1 MKRFLITTSIVLG
14 LSFTAGAQIL
24 PSADPHADSL
34 ALASVRARMDSI
46 RQYRP
51 TVALVLAGGGARGFA
66 HLGVIRC
73 LEEMGIPVD
82 IVTGTSMGGLVAGMY
97 SLGYN
102 WKQLDSIT
110 RAIDWPIMMSDRV
123 PDAYVAYRL
132 RKDRERFLIKVPFGY
147 DKEDLLAKRTSEQG
161 KRAERMAREA
171 NIGTS
176 DMLDEAVSRAGMGM
190 PDGFLFGIN
199 IRNMLSSVSVG
210 YQDSLSF
217 NRLPRA
223 FACVATDMY
232 SLTPKY
238 WLGGQFSDALRSTM
252 AIPFFFRA
260 VRKDGAVLLD
270 GALRNNYPADIA
282 REMGADIVIGSEM
295 STPLS
300 MDELGNPVNLLFQG
314 MDLLGTETFYPGID
328 MADVNINHPLEG
340 YTVMSFDDKSVDDI
354 IGQGYQNALSQKEKL
369 EVVAQKVRSRQD
381 IPRPATATNIS
392 YTKIKV
398 DQVLFNGIT
407 DKEQKHLINHRLFRK
422 DGMYDRKDIEM
433 LLGLIYGT
441 SAFESVTYHLTGTG
455 EPYTLVFDCQKGQVN
470 DAAFGLHADTDEQV
484 YIAAHLGLGTRRL
497 FGPRFIADIKVGGN
511 PSVTLDAA
519 VKPMLGIPS
528 FGVCFNQ
535 KYTSM
540 SFSTKEASVNHKLL
554 SLGLDGYVEDSR
566 MTYGTMR
573 AGISAEINPYEHYLS
588 AGKETMTWDWSKIWY
603 SAYGKLRVDTFDDG
617 YFPTKGFRFQVDGR
631 YCFDPSYWSN
641 FTLLEIAVTAFDN
654 FTIQPSLFSGWN
666 SIDPTLMNPRHTVAV
681 GGIRAGRY
689 IEHQMPFFGFA
700 SGFMVCSSLS
710 GSATLD
716 LRYRFLRKNFV
727 TLRGGL
733 FQDSPSYKVFFKSRP
748 TAWAAGLEYARQA
761 IVGPIRIGAQWCN
774 ITGFSASMTVGFDF

>member
-1 MKRFLITTSIVLG
+1 MKKILLSVALLIGFLTG
-14 LSFTAGAQIL
+14 AGAQIL
-24 PSADPHADSL
+24 PSADPHSDSL
-34 ALASVRARMDSI
+34 ALAKVRARMDSI

-51 TVALVLAGGGARGFA
+51 TVGLVLAGGGARGFA

-73 LEEMGIPVD
+73 LEELGIPVD

-102 WKQLDSIT
+102 WMQLDSIT

-132 RKDRERFLIKVPFGY
+132 RKDRERFLVKVPFGY
-147 DKEDLLAKRTSEQG
+147 DKEDLLAKRNSEQG
-161 KRAERMAREA
+161 KRADRMAREA
-171 NIGTS
+171 NIGTA

-210 YQDSLSF
+210 YQDSISF
-217 NRLPRA
+217 SGLPRA
-223 FACVATDMY
+223 LACVATDMY

-300 MDELGNPVNLLFQG
+300 IDQLGNPVNLLFQG
-314 MDLLGTETFYPGID
+314 MDLLGTETFYPGIELT
-328 MADVNINHPLEG
+328 DVNINHPLEG

-354 IGQGYQNALSQKEKL
+354 INQGYHNALSQKEKL
-369 EVVAQKVRSRQD
+369 EALAQKVRCSQD
-381 IPRPATATNIS
+381 IPHPATATNITYS
-392 YTKIKV
+392 KIKV
-398 DQVLFNGIT
+398 ADVIFHGIT
-407 DKEQKHLINHRLFRK
+407 QKEQKHLINHRLFRK

-441 SAFESVTYHLTGTG
+441 SAFESVTYHLSGSG

-470 DAAFGLHADTDEQV
+470 DAAFGIHADTDEEV

-519 VKPMLGIPS
+519 IKPMLGIPS
-528 FGVCFNQ
+528 FGICFNQ

-540 SFSTKEASVNHKLL
+540 SFSTKDASVNHKLL
-554 SLGLDGYVEDSR
+554 SLGLDAYIEDSR

-588 AGKETMTWDWSKIWY
+588 VGKETMVWDWSKPWY
-603 SAYGKLRVDTFDDG
+603 SAYGKLRVDTFNDG

-631 YCFDPSYWSN
+631 YCFKPSYWSN
-641 FTLLEIAVTAFDN
+641 FTLLEIALSPWED

-681 GGIRAGRY
+681 GGNRAGRY

-700 SGFMVCSSLS
+700 TGFMVCSSLS
-710 GSATLD
+710 GTATLD

-733 FQDSPSYKVFFKSRP
+733 FQDSPSYKVFFNSGI
-748 TAWAAGLEYARQA
+748 TAWALGAEYARQA

-774 ITGFSASMTVGFDF
+774 LTGFSATMSVGFDF

>member
-1 MKRFLITTSIVLG
+1 
-14 LSFTAGAQIL
+14 
-24 PSADPHADSL
+24 
-34 ALASVRARMDSI
+34 MDSI

-51 TVALVLAGGGARGFA
+51 AVALVLAGGGARGFA

-110 RAIDWPIMMSDRV
+110 RAIDWPVMMSDRV

-132 RKDRERFLIKVPFGY
+132 RKDRERFLVKVPFGY
-147 DKEDLLAKRTSEQG
+147 DKEDLIAKRHSEQG

-171 NIGTS
+171 NIGTG

-217 NRLPRA
+217 NQLPRA

-270 GALRNNYPADIA
+270 GALRNNYPVDIA

-295 STPLS
+295 STPTEI
-300 MDELGNPVNLLFQG
+300 DELGNPVNLLFQG
-314 MDLLGTETFYPGID
+314 MSLLGAETFTPSLELV
-328 MADVNINHPLEG
+328 DVNINHPLKG
-340 YTVMSFDDKSVDDI
+340 YTVMSFDEKSVDDI

-369 EVVAQKVRSRQD
+369 QEVAQKVRCSQS
-381 IPRPATATNIS
+381 IPHLVAATNIS
-392 YTKIKV
+392 YTKVKV
-398 DQVLFNGIT
+398 AGVVFHGIT

-441 SAFESVTYHLTGTG
+441 GAFESVTYHLSGSG

-470 DAAFGLHADTDEQV
+470 DAAFSFHADTDEQV
-484 YIAAHLGLGTRRL
+484 YLAAHLGFGTRRL
-497 FGPRFIADIKVGGN
+497 FGPRYTADLKIGAN
-511 PSVTLDAA
+511 PSLTLDAA
-519 VKPMLGIPS
+519 MKPMLGIPS
-528 FGVCFNQ
+528 FGISFNQ

-540 SFSTKEASVNHKLL
+540 SFSTKETSVNHKLL

-603 SAYGKLRVDTFDDG
+603 SAYGKLRVDTLDDG

-631 YCFDPSYWSN
+631 YCFEPSYWSN
-641 FTLLEIAVTAFDN
+641 FTLLELAVSPWED

-666 SIDPTLMNPRHTVAV
+666 SIDPTLMNPRHAVAV
-681 GGIRAGRY
+681 GGIRTGRY
-689 IEHQMPFFGFA
+689 LEHQMPFFGFA

-710 GSATLD
+710 GSASLD

-761 IVGPIRIGAQWCN
+761 IVGPIRIGAQWCDV
-774 ITGFSASMTVGFDF
+774 TGFSASMTVGFDF